1 MKNSVFFV
9 HKIRS
14 IFSPSTSVS
23 TYFYC
28 LIYFKFSVMQMFF
41 QHYNNY
47 MNRSTPKIYSTLV
60 FNKLSQVISVTKSLE
75 SQISDSLIEICRNS
89 SKEFTGLGIV
99 FYKSLNNLPYL
110 SLHEKKLSFDLCFS
124 DLIKTLLKISEYSSP
139 YHDGFHFI
147 DIQTMEI
154 THVSQYISPSVEL
167 INDLNLEFI
176 IPCGAR
182 EMTAF
187 LTSKINGI
195 LYVGLISSDKII
207 KIFKNGID
215 IYEQVKV

>member
-1 MKNSVFFV
+1 
-9 HKIRS
+9 
-14 IFSPSTSVS
+14 
-23 TYFYC
+23 
-28 LIYFKFSVMQMFF
+28 
-41 QHYNNY
+41 
-47 MNRSTPKIYSTLV
+47 MNRPTPKIYSTLL
-60 FNKLSQVISVTKSLE
+60 FNKLSQVISVTRSLE
-75 SQISDSLIEICRNS
+75 SQISDALIEICHNS
-89 SKEFTGLGIV
+89 NIEFTGLGII

-110 SLHEKKLSFDLCFS
+110 TLHENKLSSDVCFS

-147 DIQTMEI
+147 DVQTMEI
-154 THVSQYISPSVEL
+154 THISQYISPPVEL
-167 INDLNLEFI
+167 INDLNLEAI

-215 IYEQVKV
+215 IYKQVKV